1 MNAMSHEFDLSLAT
15 MLPPVG
21 EPDARINEPAA
32 LAVQWD
38 AVHEA
43 AAAVGILAQ
52 LGEEPM
58 DEAIRELPA
67 RAFELG
73 GAKLDMVVRG
83 VDDLAAVMQ
92 PGLRALLSLNAQGQ
106 DTTSAALTLWREFH
120 NARAAILSLA
130 PAEFEAEA

>member
-1 MNAMSHEFDLSLAT
+1 MSAMSHEFDLSLAT
-15 MLPPVG
+15 MLPPAG
-21 EPDARINEPAA
+21 AQDLRIREPAA
-32 LAVQWD
+32 LSVQWD

-52 LGEEPM
+52 LGEEPV
-58 DEAIRELPA
+58 DEEIRSLPE
-67 RAFELG
+67 RAVAAG

-92 PGLRALLSLNAQGQ
+92 PGLRALLSLTAQGL

-120 NARAAILSLA
+120 NAREAILALA
-130 PAEFEAEA
+130 PAE